1 MVLVSAIAHVVI
13 PGILNY
19 LFLPLH
25 ILYFVISFASTKKKS
40 AGFGSWSNRVTQTFI
55 HEGFRALL
63 FLTV

>member
-25 ILYFVISFASTKKKS
+25 ILYFVISFASTKK
-40 AGFGSWSNRVTQTFI
+40 N
-55 HEGFRALL
+55 LL
-63 FLTV
+63 VLVPGQIG